1 MIPLDDALAF
11 ASALFAL
18 GVLGLLARRSL
29 LFMLASVEVMFVAA
43 GIALVAVAASH
54 GQLDGQLVYFFVL
67 ATAAAQVSVGLA
79 LILTMHRRA
88 KTIEA
93 DRASLMRG

>member
-18 GVLGLLARRSL
+18 GVVGLLARRSL

-43 GIALVAVAASH
+43 GVAFVAVAASRNEV
-54 GQLDGQLVYFFVL
+54 DGQVVYLFVL

-79 LILTMHRRA
+79 LILTMHRRL
-88 KTIEA
+88 KSIDA